1 MTAETTDTIHSII
14 LNIGLQEVEPVI
26 GLQTCTVRLYRPEL
40 REDEAD
46 ADDNAIYGEQAL
58 EATDLPLMPEDWKS
72 ADGSYMRCL
81 CAALE
86 IDPAW
91 SGPVRLEVITDK
103 GTFNSD
109 AHLHEGLNSFFF
121 AASKIVVPARD
132 YGWLKKTLLW
142 MAGIIAGV
150 ALIAGIWILVASLS
164 GDVEQKA
171 SESVADT
178 PAVDSA
184 ALTDSVAAPA
194 DTSKAAPAAEPF
206 TPSPAAYYPGNYNEP
221 EPDSDSSDADNVPAE
236 KPKENYYGIEP

>member
-14 LNIGLQEVEPVI
+14 LNIGLQEVEPII

-40 REDEAD
+40 PEDEAD
-46 ADDNAIYGEQAL
+46 DAAIYGEQAL

-91 SGPVRLEVITDK
+91 EGHVRLEVVTEK
-103 GTFNSD
+103 GTFNSE
-109 AHLHEGLNSFFF
+109 AHLHNGLNSFFF
-121 AASKIVVPARD
+121 AASKIVAPARD
-132 YGWLKKTLLW
+132 FGWLKKTMLW
-142 MAGIIAGV
+142 AAGIIAGV
-150 ALIAGIWILVASLS
+150 ALIAGVWILVDSLA

-171 SESVADT
+171 TESVADT
-178 PAVDSA
+178 TAVDSA

-194 DTSKAAPAAEPF
+194 DTAKTAPAAESYVPSV
-206 TPSPAAYYPGNYNEP
+206 PSPAAYYPGNYNEP
-221 EPDSDSSDADNVPAE
+221 EPDSADADNAPAE
-236 KPKENYYGIEP
+236 KPKENFYGIEP